1 MLAGVEGERLWA
13 YWRRQLAGQ
22 LPVLDLP
29 TDRPRQ
35 PIQTHR
41 GGSHDFVLSD
51 ELSGRLKLLAKAQGA
66 TLYVV
71 MLAAFQAMLHYL
83 SGQDD
88 LIVGSPVV
96 GRSRAEFEEIVG
108 LFTNPVFLR
117 VSLSGDPT
125 FQEFVSHVRQT
136 VLDAL
141 EHQDFPTLLLVERLK
156 PARDLSR
163 PPICQVMFVL
173 DKPHGLAEQGAP
185 TFIHGE
191 AGPTMNSGGLVLE
204 SFPLEHRSASLDLVL
219 LVVESTQ
226 SLSISMRYNAEL
238 FDHSTIVRF
247 GKYFE
252 ALLQHVV
259 AHPDARLSALAGVL
273 DAADPTHQSAARE
286 ESEILDDGELARVL
300 VEFNQ
305 TAAPYPDEVCI
316 HACSKSRWNV
326 RQTGLRSPSQIKI
339 SPMRS
344 LTPAPIK
351 SHTTCERG
359 ELGRKCRWRF
369 AWSGVSRWSSRS
381 LASSRRA
388 VLTCRSIRLTPG
400 SGWNS
405 FWKMLGR
412 KYC

>member
-1 MLAGVEGERLWA
+1 MLAGAEGERLWS
-13 YWRRQLAGQ
+13 YWQKQLAGQ

-41 GGSHDFVLSD
+41 GGSHDFVLND
-51 ELSGRLKLLAKAQGA
+51 ELSGRLKALAKAQGA

-117 VSLSGDPT
+117 VNLSGNPT

-185 TFIHGE
+185 TFVHGE
-191 AGPTMNSGGLVLE
+191 AGPTMNSGGLLLE

-219 LVVESTQ
+219 AGSRIDAV
-226 SLSISMRYNAEL
+226 
-238 FDHSTIVRF
+238 
-247 GKYFE
+247 
-252 ALLQHVV
+252 ALDFH
-259 AHPDARLSALAGVL
+259 
-273 DAADPTHQSAARE
+273 
-286 ESEILDDGELARVL
+286 
-300 VEFNQ
+300 
-305 TAAPYPDEVCI
+305 
-316 HACSKSRWNV
+316 
-326 RQTGLRSPSQIKI
+326 KI
-339 SPMRS
+339 QRRTVRS
-344 LTPAPIK
+344 LYHRP
-351 SHTTCERG
+351 
-359 ELGRKCRWRF
+359 
-369 AWSGVSRWSSRS
+369 V
-381 LASSRRA
+381 
-388 VLTCRSIRLTPG
+388 
-400 SGWNS
+400 
-405 FWKMLGR
+405 WKIL
-412 KYC
+412 